1 MIKLNVLRV
10 VKPLSV
16 RVNILGI
23 LFAILFLTCF
33 ADAQRKLEPAPEN
46 FKVADQLDSPLQL
59 TINGLYPVA
68 FGSGSFEYSVRN
80 KGTREVDRAILK
92 VSRGA
97 VSDPVYIGWPDDL
110 YEMGYDAGLVGG
122 ASRVFS
128 LSVNRYVGGQNDK
141 SVKPEDGL
149 VMAVDFVL
157 FKDGGKWG
165 ADTMGQADFLLGLV
179 EGQKKFLSEV
189 RDLVGTKDE
198 TSLKA
203 LISRDGPPD
212 DMPDIHGDTKRLE
225 GIRRGYFAAKF
236 VTRADLEGRGDL
248 SGVPA
253 RIRDLERMTGDA
265 PADDKKKQ
273 VSQTYMFNPVVK
285 ITNVKTG
292 GRTYAFDER
301 FLAAGD
307 WLADMRLTVQ
317 NISGKTIKAVLL
329 GLHFPE
335 TVNTGIGM
343 VSSSRYGP
351 HPITQAE
358 NDREPTVAPGRT
370 FEIRVDHERP
380 GLKRFLETRQSFDS
394 ISRITV
400 QIDYVEFDDGTR
412 WSGGQYTKQ
421 DPDNPKR
428 WIPIK

>member
-1 MIKLNVLRV
+1 MRTLKGNFSL
-10 VKPLSV
+10 P
-16 RVNILGI
+16 
-23 LFAILFLTCF
+23 
-33 ADAQRKLEPAPEN
+33 PEN
-46 FKVADQLDSPLQL
+46 FKVAEQLDSPLQL

-68 FGSGSFEYSVRN
+68 FGSGSFEYSIRN
-80 KGTREVDRAILK
+80 KGTREVDRVILK
-92 VSRGA
+92 VSRGS
-97 VSDPVYIGWPDDL
+97 VSDPVYIGMPNVW

-122 ASRVFS
+122 ASRIFS
-128 LSVNRYVGGQNDK
+128 SPVKRPAGGPNDT

-165 ADTMGQADFLLGLV
+165 PDTMGQGDFLLGLV

-189 RDLVGTKDE
+189 RDLVSTNNE
-198 TSLKA
+198 TALKA

-212 DMPDIHGDTKRLE
+212 DMPDIKGDIQRLK
-225 GIRRGYFAAKF
+225 GFNSGYFAAKF

-273 VSQTYMFNPVVK
+273 VSQIYMFNPVVK

-358 NDREPTVAPGRT
+358 NDREPAVGPDKT
-370 FEIRVDHERP
+370 FEIRIDHEKP
-380 GLKRFLETRQSFDS
+380 GLKRFLETRQGFDS

-400 QIDYVEFDDGTR
+400 QLDYVEFDDGTR
-412 WSGGQYTKQ
+412 WSGGQYMKQ
-421 DPDNPKR
+421 DPENSKR
-428 WIPIK
+428 WITVKSN